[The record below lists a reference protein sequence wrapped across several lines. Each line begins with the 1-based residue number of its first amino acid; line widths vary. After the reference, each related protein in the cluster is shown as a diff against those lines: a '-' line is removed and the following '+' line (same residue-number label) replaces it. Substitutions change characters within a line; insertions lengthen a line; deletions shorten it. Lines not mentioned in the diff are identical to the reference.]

1 MSVAPPFLNAQNKI
15 FVPKFSHGAS
25 IQYFSCFR
33 SSSKT
38 RKSDVGSD
46 AEFAIK
52 IQANLARLRNDEN
65 FCDLELFSGECVEK
79 QAAVRAHRYQQLVG
93 IIFHTCSFKVL
104 NYVGDKQTRLDT
116 LYSIKTS

>member
-1 MSVAPPFLNAQNKI
+1 M
-15 FVPKFSHGAS
+15 
-25 IQYFSCFR
+25 
-33 SSSKT
+33 
-38 RKSDVGSD
+38 
-46 AEFAIK
+46 
-52 IQANLARLRNDEN
+52 
-65 FCDLELFSGECVEK
+65 EK